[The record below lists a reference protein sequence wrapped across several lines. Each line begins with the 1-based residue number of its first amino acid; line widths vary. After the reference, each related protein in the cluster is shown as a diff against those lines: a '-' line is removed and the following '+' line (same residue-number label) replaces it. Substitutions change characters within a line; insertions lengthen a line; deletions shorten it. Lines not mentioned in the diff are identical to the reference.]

1 MVLESKYQRDCYN
14 SSVVSCFVVSNIVIF
29 IFIFRLHLPFSVEP
43 FSSVQSTSS
52 LTTPSFLTSKPVRH
66 RLWTS
71 YIIAIVGGLD
81 NIPYKIEEIDLILMD
96 DQLKFGEN
104 LTVDEKKVVLF
115 DLQCIIYTLPSM
127 ALVQSLESLNKSKS
141 FDDILMAMSQLKLF
155 CLLHSL
161 KHYSLMTNIIPA
173 DILGGS
179 CTISF
184 DMKTAF
190 QTQLTTKP
198 KCPKDIKILSAI
210 LDGLVTLFSLTTCDS
225 CNLIGQDQ
233 IEWLV
238 NATMEDEAMCLSVL
252 KQLFESFP
260 SRKEQDNM

>member
-1 MVLESKYQRDCYN
+1 M
-14 SSVVSCFVVSNIVIF
+14 
-29 IFIFRLHLPFSVEP
+29 EP
-43 FSSVQSTSS
+43 FSSVQATSS
-52 LTTPSFLTSKPVRH
+52 FTNPSFLTSKPVRH

-71 YIIAIVGGLD
+71 YVIAIVGGLD
-81 NIPYKIEEIDLILMD
+81 NISYKIEENDLILID

-104 LTVDEKKVVLF
+104 LTIEEKKDVLF

-127 ALVQSLESLNKSKS
+127 ALAQSLKSLNKSKS
-141 FDDILMAMSQLKLF
+141 FDDILVAMSQLKLF

-161 KHYSLMTNIIPA
+161 KHYSLITNTVSA

-179 CTISF
+179 CTTSF
-184 DMKTAF
+184 DVKTAF
-190 QTQLTTKP
+190 HTQLTIKP
-198 KCPKDIKILSAI
+198 KCPSDIKILSAI
-210 LDGLVTLFSLTTCDS
+210 LDGLVTLLSLTTCDS

-233 IEWLV
+233 IKWLV

-252 KQLFESFP
+252 KQLFENFA